1 MVGTPRADAA
11 PMDAAHLQRRIL
23 VVLVTTRAAAASLRP
38 RDGEVR
44 AAVQRGM
51 DLLDGMAEEV
61 TRDGGPETKERLAQ
75 ARRELESLLE
85 PASTAPQSGEVAP
98 ERN

>member
-1 MVGTPRADAA
+1 VDAA
-11 PMDAAHLQRRIL
+11 DLQRRIL

-61 TRDGGPETKERLAQ
+61 TRDGGPETKEQLAQ
-75 ARRELESLLE
+75 SRRELEALLDGG
-85 PASTAPQSGEVAP
+85 ST
-98 ERN
+98 